1 MTRTVYLTASSL
13 DGFIAD
19 ADHSLQWLKS
29 LPRTDVK
36 RARFETFFASVGAIA
51 MGSST
56 YEWAVGNG
64 DLMAPRRWSEEWGGR
79 PAWVFSSRQLTLPED
94 AEVHL
99 VRGSVND
106 HHASMIEA
114 AAGRDVWVVG
124 GGDLAAQFA
133 DAGLLDLVRVG
144 VAPVTLGA
152 GAPLF
157 PRRVTDRFRLADVTS
172 DGHFAFL
179 DYTLEPSR

>member
-1 MTRTVYLTASSL
+1 MR
-13 DGFIAD
+13 G
-19 ADHSLQWLKS
+19 
-29 LPRTDVK
+29 DV
-36 RARFETFFASVGAIA
+36 S
-51 MGSST
+51 
-56 YEWAVGNG
+56 
-64 DLMAPRRWSEEWGGR
+64 
-79 PAWVFSSRQLTLPED
+79 
-94 AEVHL
+94 
-99 VRGSVND
+99 D
-106 HHASMIEA
+106 HHASIVEA

-179 DYTLEPSR
+179 DYTPWRRPADAREGNYSDPPSSSETVS